1 MVAKTIAWVN
11 LRRILE
17 CGWRILVIGQKR
29 KVMRVNEWFWHMHI
43 YNQKTLPGFIM
54 VIIFS
59 SLVLKPKMVYQER
72 FLLSVQF
79 SALAK
84 IWAKINDVQSEA
96 KNSWS
101 WWSKND
107 WWLTWPPFW
116 RPLLCTFMT
125 FAWKFINYL
134 SWAIRQLDGKWRS
147 HMDVKLVI
155 FKYLEQLCSTH
166 EKMKK
171 SHANF
176 QF

>member
-1 MVAKTIAWVN
+1 MTSSWVFFFKLATLKKWRVLKKQVFEWVKNHPENGCKNFVAWVN

-134 SWAIRQLDGKWRS
+134 VGQLD
-147 HMDVKLVI
+147 
-155 FKYLEQLCSTH
+155 
-166 EKMKK
+166 
-171 SHANF
+171 N
-176 QF
+176 

>member
-1 MVAKTIAWVN
+1 MSEWKTTQKMVAKTIAWVN

-59 SLVLKPKMVYQER
+59 SFYETPKMVYQER

-84 IWAKINDVQSEA
+84 IWAARLMMFKVKQRIHDHDDQ
-96 KNSWS
+96 KMTD
-101 WWSKND
+101 D
-107 WWLTWPPFW
+107 WLDHHFEDLCFALLW
-116 RPLLCTFMT
+116 PLLESSSIT
-125 FAWKFINYL
+125 
-134 SWAIRQLDGKWRS
+134 
-147 HMDVKLVI
+147 
-155 FKYLEQLCSTH
+155 
-166 EKMKK
+166 
-171 SHANF
+171 
-176 QF
+176 